1 MLQMEGDWMFPEIR
15 VKANIGPWA
24 GPAIWKVQACLPFF
38 SFFQHVCYFVIAF
51 FPLFPSWHFAL
62 VLFSSLYFSFVF
74 DWLISF
80 LVSFAHW
87 LTLFYFLF
95 FELLWFCMY
104 GYVCVCVPF
113 FLLLLVWFFK
123 YHLSGFVFCFLLCSV
138 FCFCV
143 FVLIP
148 FNGLTNDMWNLNSPA
163 RDQAWAFG
171 LGALNPG
178 P

>member
-1 MLQMEGDWMFPEIR
+1 MFPCFCFYLLLFSWCSYFLIYINLFYILLFNF
-15 VKANIGPWA
+15 AFLFFLLPSTFF
-24 GPAIWKVQACLPFF
+24 PFF

-113 FLLLLVWFFK
+113 FLLLLV
-123 YHLSGFVFCFLLCSV
+123 
-138 FCFCV
+138 
-143 FVLIP
+143 
-148 FNGLTNDMWNLNSPA
+148 
-163 RDQAWAFG
+163 
-171 LGALNPG
+171 
-178 P
+178 